1 MYWTE
6 DVMITADQRWRWRH
20 LRGPARV
27 LEHVPED
34 GVGDAGPVVTHPDV
48 GPPQLNTQHR
58 D

>member
-1 MYWTE
+1 
-6 DVMITADQRWRWRH
+6 MITTDQRWHWRH